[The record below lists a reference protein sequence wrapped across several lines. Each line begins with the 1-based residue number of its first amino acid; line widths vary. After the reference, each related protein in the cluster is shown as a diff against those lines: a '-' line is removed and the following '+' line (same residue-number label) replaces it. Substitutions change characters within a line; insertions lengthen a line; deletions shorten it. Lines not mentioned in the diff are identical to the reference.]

1 MEEHPMNVAR
11 AVLASILLGFAALP
25 ALAEHVY
32 KYQMPDGT
40 ILYTDSQSG
49 FTDQYIKGKLEE
61 TLTEPTPAPAEVEQ
75 AMRARHDSRKQNA
88 SDADEAQQNGIDA
101 AYAMMISARQQLEN
115 AEQALQEGLTP
126 LPGERLGIVDGHT
139 RLSNAYW
146 TRVRGLRLAVEASRD
161 RLDRATNAWV
171 KAR

>member
-1 MEEHPMNVAR
+1 MNVAR
-11 AVLASILLGFAALP
+11 AVLASILLGLASLP
-25 ALAEHVY
+25 TLAEHVY

-40 ILYTDSQSG
+40 TLYTDSQSG
-49 FTDQYIKGKLEE
+49 FTDRYINGKLDE

-75 AMRARHDSRKQNA
+75 AMRARRDSRIQNT

-101 AYAMMISARQQLEN
+101 AYTMMIDARQALEN

-146 TRVRGLRLAVEASRD
+146 ARIRALRLSVEASRD
-161 RLDRATNAWV
+161 RLDRGTNAWV

>member
-1 MEEHPMNVAR
+1 MNVAR
-11 AVLASILLGFAALP
+11 AALASILLAFTALP

-40 ILYTDSQSG
+40 TLYTDSQSG

-61 TLTEPTPAPAEVEQ
+61 TLNEPAPAPAEVDQ
-75 AMRARHDSRKQNA
+75 AMRSRRDSRKQNT
-88 SDADEAQQNGIDA
+88 SDADEAQQKGIDA
-101 AYAMMISARQQLEN
+101 AYTMMISARQELDN

-126 LPGERLGIVDGHT
+126 LPGERLGVVDGHT
-139 RLSNAYW
+139 RLSPAYW
-146 TRVRGLRLAVEASRD
+146 ARVRGLRLAVEASRD

-171 KAR
+171 RAR

>member
-1 MEEHPMNVAR
+1 MNVAR
-11 AVLASILLGFAALP
+11 AVLASILLGFAAVP
-25 ALAEHVY
+25 ARAEHVY

-40 ILYTDSQSG
+40 TLYTDSQSG
-49 FTDQYIKGKLEE
+49 FTDQYTKGKLEE

-75 AMRARHDSRKQNA
+75 AMRTRRDALRQNT
-88 SDADEAQQNGIDA
+88 SDAAEAQQNGIDT
-101 AYAMMISARQQLEN
+101 AYAMMISARQELEN

-126 LPGERLGIVDGHT
+126 LAGERLGVVDGHT

-146 TRVRGLRLAVEASRD
+146 ARVRDLRLSVEASRD

-171 KAR
+171 RAR